1 MLSRKLR
8 TRLISFV
15 GIAIIAFGLCFITEK
30 SVLADELAYLGP
42 IGTYSE
48 QATKVY
54 QSQTPGFEKIVPYK
68 TITAVTTA
76 IKSGKVKRGLIP
88 IENSNSGFVAETYGL
103 IFEKLDPEW
112 RIIDEVTIPISSSL
126 LVKPGTKA
134 SNIKQIISHPN
145 ALRGVATYLKQ
156 NFPEVPLIKANST
169 AAAAKQVSSGDGTT
183 AAVASPNAAK
193 VYGLQQMATNIQD
206 NNYET
211 NFWVIVRSDSASL
224 HPNSNHLIISLK
236 APFGSRVFSETIA
249 KLQKTGFYVVNVN
262 SIPLGESIHSYRYLI
277 RFESKS
283 QNSNNLKQVKT
294 LLKAMLNSDVQIL
307 LLGAYQR

>member
-1 MLSRKLR
+1 MLSWKLR
-8 TRLISFV
+8 TSLISFV

-54 QSQTPGFEKIVPYK
+54 QSQTPGFEKIVPYE

-112 RIIDEVTIPISSSL
+112 RVIDRVTIPISSSL

-134 SNIKQIISHPN
+134 SNIKEIISHPN
-145 ALRGVATYLKQ
+145 ALRGVETYLNQ
-156 NFPEVPLIKANST
+156 NFPQVPLIEVNST

-193 VYGLQQMATNIQD
+193 VYGLQTLATNIQD

-211 NFWVIVRSDSASL
+211 NFWVIVRSGSASL
-224 HPNSNHLIISLK
+224 NPNSNHLIISLK
-236 APFGSRVFSETIA
+236 AASGSRIFSDTIS

-262 SIPLGESIHSYRYLI
+262 SVPLGESIHSYRYLI

-294 LLKAMLNSDVQIL
+294 LLKAMRNSNVQIL

>member
-1 MLSRKLR
+1 MLSRKPR
-8 TRLISFV
+8 PSFIRFV
-15 GIAIIAFGLCFITEK
+15 GIATIGFGLCFITEK
-30 SVLADELAYLGP
+30 SVLADELGYLGP
-42 IGTYSE
+42 TGTYSE

-54 QSQTPGFEKIVPYK
+54 QSQTPGFEKVVPYK

-76 IKSGKVKRGLIP
+76 IKSSEVKRGLIP
-88 IENSNSGFVAETYGL
+88 IENSDSGFVAETYRL
-103 IFEKLDPEW
+103 IFEKIDPEW
-112 RIIDEVTIPISSSL
+112 RIIDEVTIPITSSL
-126 LVKPGTKA
+126 LVKTGTKA

-156 NFPEVPLIKANST
+156 NFPEVPLIEVNST
-169 AAAAKQVSSGDGTT
+169 AAAAKLVSNGDGTT

-193 VYGLQQMATNIQD
+193 VYGLQTIATNIQD

-211 NFWVIVRSDSASL
+211 NFWIIARSNLASFD
-224 HPNSNHLIISLK
+224 PNSNHLIISIK
-236 APFGSRVFSETIA
+236 APSGSRIFSETIA
-249 KLQKTGFYVVNVN
+249 KLQKAGFYVVNVN

-283 QNSNNLKQVKT
+283 QNFNNLKQVKT
-294 LLKAMLNSDVQIL
+294 LLKAMQNSDGEVI